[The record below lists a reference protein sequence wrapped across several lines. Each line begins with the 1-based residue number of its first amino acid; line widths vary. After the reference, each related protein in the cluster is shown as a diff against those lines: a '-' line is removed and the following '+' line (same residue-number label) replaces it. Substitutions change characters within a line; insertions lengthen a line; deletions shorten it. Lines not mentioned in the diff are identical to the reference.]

1 MDNLHWLCYT
11 LIELIRTIST
21 KVKLYIGY
29 KSVILKVSLP
39 NGMQQAYI
47 LDPTEEPNIKSRNH
61 ACQSS

>member
-1 MDNLHWLCYT
+1 MDNYT
-11 LIELIRTIST
+11 LIELIRTVII
-21 KVKLYIGY
+21 KIKLYIGY

-47 LDPTEEPNIKSRNH
+47 FDPIEEPNIKFRNH